1 MTADPLVVTLVRCWV
16 AEVLPGL
23 RASGVP
29 EEGVRHMLAH
39 HVRGALSNPAAVLA
53 VQQWRK
59 RLRPPST
66 GEHMRTKWVITYK
79 NGTTSTVE
87 APNATQAARAGE
99 VQASLRGT
107 TAASLRRV
115 DGAR

>member
-1 MTADPLVVTLVRCWV
+1 MTIRALVVTIVRCWV

-29 EEGVRHMLAH
+29 EEGVRHMLAY
-39 HVRGALSNPAAVLA
+39 HVREALSNPAAVLA
-53 VQQWRK
+53 IQQWRN
-59 RLRPPST
+59 RLRPSST
-66 GEHMRTKWVITYK
+66 GDRMRTKWVITYK

-115 DGAR
+115 DGGR